1 MSLEVIKPKI
11 GDLLK
16 IDPSITK
23 TDIEGYRAVE
33 TWSKGPSARNPWI
46 SEYESWQKVNEAIKQ
61 RNTIH
66 NIRY

>member
-1 MSLEVIKPKI
+1 MSLEAIKPKI
-11 GDLLK
+11 GDILK

-46 SEYESWQKVNEAIKQ
+46 SEYESWKKVNEAIKTFEGQ
-61 RNTIH
+61 SD
-66 NIRY
+66 